1 MSIEMVAEDDGPARA
16 RDPETVSDLTHMGVD
31 KIDDKV
37 KVPPRHFG

>member
-16 RDPETVSDLTHMGVD
+16 KGPETLSDLTHMGVD